1 MLPYNTSPMNDFLKT
16 KAAAIHLSSQVLQR
30 LFTYYMPKRY
40 VDGKRTFTL
49 KYLQSLSEA
58 SQ

>member
-16 KAAAIHLSSQVLQR
+16 KAAAIHLSSKVLQR
-30 LFTYYMPKRY
+30 LFTYYVSKRY
-40 VDGKRTFTL
+40 VDGKRKFTL
-49 KYLQSLSEA
+49 KFLQSPSEA